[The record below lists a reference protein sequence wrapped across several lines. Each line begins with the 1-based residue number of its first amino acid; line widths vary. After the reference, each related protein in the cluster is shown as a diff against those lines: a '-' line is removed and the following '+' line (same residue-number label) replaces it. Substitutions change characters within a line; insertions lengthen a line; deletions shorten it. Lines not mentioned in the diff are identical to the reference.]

1 MVVGKS
7 LRLAAGGGGDVKHT
21 DLWWEIAQAVV
32 VLLAMIALAVAVPI
46 WFPS

>member
-1 MVVGKS
+1 M
-7 LRLAAGGGGDVKHT
+7 RHT

-32 VLLAMIALAVAVPI
+32 VLLVIIALAVAVPV